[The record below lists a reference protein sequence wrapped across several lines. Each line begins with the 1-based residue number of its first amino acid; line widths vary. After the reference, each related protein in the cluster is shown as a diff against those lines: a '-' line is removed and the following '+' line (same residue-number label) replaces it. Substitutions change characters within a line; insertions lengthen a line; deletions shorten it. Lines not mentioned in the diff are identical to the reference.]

1 MKVKKR
7 KKSKGK
13 RGSGTHGR
21 GARKK
26 ARGKGHRGGKGWSG
40 TGKRADQKKT
50 YVLKYKYPYFG
61 RKKRKKKKVKKINV
75 GDIEKNLESF
85 KKKYGNKIKNKPVI
99 HFKGHK
105 ILGGG
110 KVGSKLKI
118 KAKSFSKTAKKK
130 IEKAG
135 GEAITEKEESEKNGA

>member
-1 MKVKKR
+1 MVKIKKK
-7 KKSKGK
+7 KKSKRK

-26 ARGKGHRGGKGWSG
+26 ARGKGNRGGMGNSG

-50 YVLKYKYPYFG
+50 YILKYDYPYFG
-61 RKKRKKKKVKKINV
+61 KKKRRKKKEKKINV
-75 GDIEKNLESF
+75 GDIEKNLKSF
-85 KKKYGNKIKNKPVI
+85 KKRYEEGNKLYL
-99 HFKGHK
+99 KGHK

-110 KVGSKLKI
+110 EIKSKLTI

-130 IEKAG
+130 IEKVG
-135 GEAITEKEESEKNGA
+135 GEVITEKEEGKKEKNGN